1 MSKSPNRKAEERFKQ
16 LCLSGIDGNLLL
28 PELLKALQEVVFF
41 HVGTFT
47 IHNEHSRYSQPS
59 YVHSEIPEFEQAL
72 LPYVEYM
79 GQWVPENFKSP
90 FDEALIIGKAQ
101 GLETSL
107 KVSRKEFER
116 HDFYQ
121 LIYREI
127 LRFGSQRAS
136 VAPMQGKFLGAF
148 NAIRPTGDPDFSFQD
163 EQAIVRLMPFFGH
176 AMTAKPHY
184 DGPWAESEDKGLIL
198 LKSCGSLQH
207 ICPTARKL
215 LYGASF
221 TPDIRDQ
228 AHSLRRLLN
237 DLSRRML
244 ASFTGKK
251 HSVPVWECRNSCGRF
266 TFRAFWLDGGQADGD
281 GLIGV
286 TVERQVPTFVKLLE
300 KMDSLPLSPREKE
313 ISLLLV
319 QGLSY
324 AAIAEKFCRSERTI
338 ITHAQNIFAKLGVAN
353 RVELTSRLLMG

>member
-47 IHNEHSRYSQPS
+47 ILNEHSRYSHPS
-59 YVHSEIPEFEQAL
+59 YVHSEIPGTEQAL
-72 LPYVEYM
+72 LPYVEYLE
-79 GQWVPENFKSP
+79 QWVPENFKSLFETP
-90 FDEALIIGKAQ
+90 IIGKAQ
-101 GLETSL
+101 GLEICL

-127 LRFGSQRAS
+127 FQLGSQRVSAI
-136 VAPMQGKFLGAF
+136 PMQGKFFGAF
-148 NAIRPTGDPDFSFQD
+148 DAKRPTGDPDFSFRD

-184 DGPWAESEDKGLIL
+184 DGPWAESEDKGLII
-198 LKSCGSLQH
+198 LKSCGSLQY

-215 LYGASF
+215 LCSASF
-221 TPDIRDQ
+221 TLDIRDQ
-228 AHSLRRLLN
+228 ADSLRRLLN
-237 DLSRRML
+237 NLSRRML

-251 HSVPVWECRNSCGRF
+251 HSVPVWECRNTCGRF

-300 KMDSLPLSPREKE
+300 RMNSLPLSPREQE
-313 ISLLLV
+313 IGLLLV

-324 AAIAEKFCRSERTI
+324 IAIAEKFCRSERTV

-353 RVELTSRLLMG
+353 RAELTSRLLMG